1 MPFQSGESGNVSGRP
16 RGTGH
21 RQQAFNELVEPH
33 REALFDKAIKLAL
46 AGNEI
51 MLRLF
56 LERML
61 PAKPHSEP
69 INLELPDD
77 INKKAILLT
86 MGERVLR
93 GIANEDITPGQGK
106 IIMDLVEEQKRLL
119 IIQKHDREMAEILGR
134 SPD

>member
-21 RQQAFNELVEPH
+21 RQQVFNELVEPH

-46 AGNEI
+46 AGNET

-61 PAKPHSEP
+61 PPKPHSEP

-77 INKKAILLT
+77 INKKSILLT

-93 GIANEDITPGQGK
+93 GIANEDITPTQGK
-106 IIMDLVEEQKRLL
+106 IILDLVEEQKRLL
-119 IIQKHDREMAEILGR
+119 IAQKHDHEMEEIIGKAL
-134 SPD
+134 D

>member
-1 MPFQSGESGNVSGRP
+1 MPFQSGESGNVLGRP
-16 RGTGH
+16 KGTGH
-21 RQQAFNELVEPH
+21 RQQFFNELVEPH

-46 AGNEI
+46 AGNET

-69 INLELPDD
+69 INFDLPDD
-77 INKKAILLT
+77 INKKSILLT

-93 GIANEDITPGQGK
+93 AIASEDITPNQGK
-106 IIMDLVEEQKRLL
+106 IILDLVEEQKRLL
-119 IIQKHDREMAEILGR
+119 IIQKSDREMAKILGN
-134 SPD
+134 SDD

>member
-1 MPFQSGESGNVSGRP
+1 MFQADQGEPVIDSRYLMSWLNPIEKRY
-16 RGTGH
+16 
-21 RQQAFNELVEPH
+21 L
-33 REALFDKAIKLAL
+33 IKQSSLLAL
-46 AGNEI
+46 AGNET

-69 INLELPDD
+69 INLELPED

-93 GIANEDITPGQGK
+93 GIANEDITLGQGK

-119 IIQKHDREMAEILGR
+119 TIQKHDRDMAKILGH